1 MANLSGLLV
10 RMGDE
15 KDAAEAWRWLTYAA
29 EHGYPVAMNGMGELA
44 LAGRWC
50 TQDDREAE
58 RWFCKAVDHG
68 NANAMVNLGSMHE
81 RGAGGAT
88 AAAQLYRR
96 AADLGNADAMVKLG
110 ALYLRG
116 AGVDQDF
123 SEATRLFVKAAEL
136 GHAGAQAKLAEGRR
150 SLDGLQVPLPAGH
163 FDFIT
168 CPQCNTRVRKSNAER
183 ALESNPQLQIDPFAT
198 ALACPN
204 CHCEFRT
211 DKLLR
216 GEYDSKKPA
225 RGYGF
230 WILCGAVV
238 LAIVAYNLSH

>member
-1 MANLSGLLV
+1 
-10 RMGDE
+10 
-15 KDAAEAWRWLTYAA
+15 
-29 EHGYPVAMNGMGELA
+29 
-44 LAGRWC
+44 
-50 TQDDREAE
+50 
-58 RWFCKAVDHG
+58 
-68 NANAMVNLGSMHE
+68 
-81 RGAGGAT
+81 
-88 AAAQLYRR
+88 
-96 AADLGNADAMVKLG
+96 
-110 ALYLRG
+110 
-116 AGVDQDF
+116 
-123 SEATRLFVKAAEL
+123 
-136 GHAGAQAKLAEGRR
+136 
-150 SLDGLQVPLPAGH
+150 VPLPAGH